1 MARLHIPGL
10 IDIVRED
17 SATRIAAIAGDPRFD
32 RDYRAEG
39 PLLNRMI
46 VRHLRSALALDGVL
60 LPPVA
65 PQGGTRPLPAQ
76 AALAERMDAAAAAGF
91 APADLAAMAGY
102 VRGDGRDDA
111 AGPLVQRAVGALF
124 DSDYAA
130 DARSWSDAAV
140 LGAAPA
146 TLNPVRR
153 MAWRMTGRVGKAR
166 QRLAAK
172 VGNDPGALHGT
183 GVAIHNLATALRK
196 LRALHA
202 DPEERARRT
211 PAAAAAGALTAPRQ
225 VLRQP
230 TVDGQ
235 IDGTGFARG
244 TLVVLQLEKANARD
258 PGYDTAFMS
267 GTWAECPAQRWVPAL
282 LEAVWAKATE
292 ARP

>member
-1 MARLHIPGL
+1 MGRLRIPGV

-17 SATRIAAIAGDPRFD
+17 SAARIAAIARDPRFD

-39 PLLNRMI
+39 PLLNRII
-46 VRHLRSALALDGVL
+46 VRNLRNALTLDGIP

-65 PQGGTRPLPAQ
+65 ARGKQRPLPTQ
-76 AALAERMDAAAAAGF
+76 TALAERMDAAVAAGPS
-91 APADLAAMAGY
+91 AGDLAALAGY

-124 DSDYAA
+124 DPNYTA

-140 LGAAPA
+140 LGAAPS

-153 MAWRMTGRVGKAR
+153 MAWRMTGRVGTAR

-172 VGNDPGALHGT
+172 VGHDPAALHGT
-183 GVAIHNLATALRK
+183 GVAIHNLASALRK

-211 PAAAAAGALTAPRQ
+211 PAAAAGGALTAPRQ

-230 TVDGQ
+230 TVAGQ
-235 IDGTGFARG
+235 IDGTGFTRG
-244 TLVVLQLEKANARD
+244 TLIVLQLEKANARE
-258 PGYDTAFMS
+258 PGYDTAFLS
-267 GTWAECPAQRWVPAL
+267 GTWAQCPAQRWVPAL

-292 ARP
+292 APA